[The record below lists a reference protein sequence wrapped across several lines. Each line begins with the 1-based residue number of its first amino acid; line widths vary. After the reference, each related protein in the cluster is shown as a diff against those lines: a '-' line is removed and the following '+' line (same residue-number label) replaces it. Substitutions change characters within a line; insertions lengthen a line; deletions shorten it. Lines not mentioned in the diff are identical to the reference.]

1 MKTDNL
7 KVVLVVL
14 VLLVIGLAGTSFT
27 FYKRSK
33 DLTTNPQ
40 KVTQEENQKII
51 EAVGKLVLLPEGE
64 APTIAT
70 VTDAGKLRAGQAFFA
85 KAADGDK
92 VLIYTSALKA
102 IMYRPS
108 ENKII
113 EIAPLVIGN
122 PNASV
127 DASASTNATV
137 KTTENE

>member
-7 KVVLVVL
+7 KVLLVVLGVLVV
-14 VLLVIGLAGTSFT
+14 GLGATSLM
-27 FYKRSK
+27 YYNKVK
-33 DLTTNPQ
+33 ELKVNPQ
-40 KVTQEENQKII
+40 KISQEENQKII
-51 EAVGKLVLLPEGE
+51 DAVGKLVLLPEGE

-70 VTDAGKLRAGQAFFA
+70 VTDPEKLKGQQAFFA
-85 KAADGDK
+85 RAAAGDK
-92 VLIYTSALKA
+92 VLIYTGALKA

-122 PNASV
+122 PNAS
-127 DASASTNATV
+127 AAPAPAP